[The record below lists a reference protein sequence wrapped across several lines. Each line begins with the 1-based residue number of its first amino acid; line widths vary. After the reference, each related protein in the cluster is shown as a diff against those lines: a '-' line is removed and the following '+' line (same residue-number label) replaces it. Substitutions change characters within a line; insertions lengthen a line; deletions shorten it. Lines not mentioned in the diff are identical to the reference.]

1 MRLLTRCASTIPAM
15 AKTSQ
20 RQSTPG
26 VRTAS
31 SPATSPATSVIG
43 STAARDT
50 TIQRVTASIGPS
62 GGFVVRSA

>member
-1 MRLLTRCASTIPAM
+1 M